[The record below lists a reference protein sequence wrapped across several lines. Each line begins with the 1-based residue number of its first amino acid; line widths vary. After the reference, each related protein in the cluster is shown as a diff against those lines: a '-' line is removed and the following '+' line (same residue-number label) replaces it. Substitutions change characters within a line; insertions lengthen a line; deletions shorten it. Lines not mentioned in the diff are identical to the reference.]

1 MFDSLLEESG
11 YIESVFFMSS
21 LAGGTG
27 SGLGSYLLELF
38 ADRYDI
44 EFFNIC
50 VVPHLT
56 GEVIL

>member
-1 MFDSLLEESG
+1 MDSLLEECG
-11 YIESVFFMSS
+11 YLESMFFISS

-27 SGLGSYLLELF
+27 SGVGSYTLELLS
-38 ADRYDI
+38 DRYPEI

-50 VVPHLT
+50 IVPHLT